1 MPYSGVTWVCPE
13 RCLVNT
19 KLAGIFVDPAATKY
33 HSGTTVILLFY
44 PFLGV
49 AILNHKTI
57 FFCCYLFIYLC
68 IYLFI
73 ACIQVLFDPCLHVPK
88 PKGPLASWPLH
99 ILHQITQHAVVHEA
113 DAPLSPYKVLGWKLL
128 GSAPGIVASSVNVH
142 ETHLDYH

>member
-49 AILNHKTI
+49 AIINHKTI
-57 FFCCYLFIYLC
+57 FLLLFIYLFMYLFIYL
-68 IYLFI
+68 
-73 ACIQVLFDPCLHVPK
+73 
-88 PKGPLASWPLH
+88 
-99 ILHQITQHAVVHEA
+99 
-113 DAPLSPYKVLGWKLL
+113 
-128 GSAPGIVASSVNVH
+128 
-142 ETHLDYH
+142 